1 MCASRVFCLAP
12 CAGSLRLAV
21 LKDQEE
27 ERRELEEMK
36 RLEEK
41 DIMNY
46 WGTEKQNEPF
56 PHLDKTGVYLF

>member
-21 LKDQEE
+21 LEDQEE

-36 RLEEK
+36 RQGAK
-41 DIMNY
+41 KKKIS
-46 WGTEKQNEPF
+46 
-56 PHLDKTGVYLF
+56 